1 MNQPQSR
8 IYGIGGYVPPRV
20 VTNHDLAEFMETSHE
35 WIVERTGIEERRWV
49 DEGMTGYWMAAQAAN
64 EALEKAGMEA
74 DQIDMIV
81 YATLSSDYDF
91 PGGGVLLQREM
102 GLKPMPCLDI
112 REQCSGFLYGLATAD
127 SFIKSGMAKTVLVV
141 GSEIHSSG
149 LDKSTRGRNITSLFG
164 DGAGAAIVAVT
175 DNPERGILSSHLYA
189 DGNEADILCKKYPG
203 SMFHPPLSKDDIDAG
218 HQYPDM
224 DGPRVFKHAVTKM
237 PKAVKEALQT
247 NGYGVE
253 DLNMLIPHQANLRIN
268 EMVAKQLKLSGDQ
281 VHNNIQKYGN
291 TTAATLPL
299 CLREALELGKVNDGD
314 LVCFVALGSGLTWGS
329 VLMRY

>member
-1 MNQPQSR
+1 MTQPASR
-8 IYGIGGYVPPRV
+8 IFGLGGFVPPRI
-20 VTNHDLAEFMETSHE
+20 VTNHDLAEFMDTSHD
-35 WIVERTGIEERRWV
+35 WIVERTGIEQRHWV
-49 DEGMTGYWMAAQAAN
+49 DEGMTGYSMAA
-64 EALEKAGMEA
+64 EASKKALNMAGMEA

-102 GLKPMPCLDI
+102 GLKPMPCFDI
-112 REQCSGFLYGLATAD
+112 RQQCSGFLYGLATAD

-164 DGAGAAIVAVT
+164 DGAGAAVVSVT
-175 DNPERGILSSHLYA
+175 DDPECGILSSHLYA

-203 SMFHPPLSKDDIDAG
+203 SMFHPTLSKEDIDAG
-218 HQYPDM
+218 RQYPDM

-237 PKAVKEALQT
+237 PKAVKEALSS
-247 NGYGVE
+247 NGFTTE
-253 DLNMLIPHQANLRIN
+253 DLDMLIPHQANLRIN
-268 EMVAKQLKLSGDQ
+268 EMVAKQLKLSSNQ

-291 TTAATLPL
+291 TTAATIPL
-299 CLREALELGKVNDGD
+299 CMGEALELGKIKKGD
-314 LVCFVALGSGLTWGS
+314 LVCCVALGSGLTWGS
-329 VLMRY
+329 LLMRF